1 MLDMNDLKGTSNAS
15 LTKEADLS
23 SVVPKRMNDITNID
37 EMTADK
43 SKSYMFID
51 SNGTDKKMSLEDF
64 MESLITALPRYAGRI
79 E

>member
-1 MLDMNDLKGTSNAS
+1 MLVNNLKGTSNVGI
-15 LTKEADLS
+15 TKEADLS
-23 SVVPKRMNDITNID
+23 SVVPRRMDDITNID

-51 SNGTDKKMSLEDF
+51 SNGTDKKISFEEF
-64 MESLITALPRYAGRI
+64 TESIINALPRYAGRI

>member
-1 MLDMNDLKGTSNAS
+1 MLVNDLKGTSNVS

-23 SVVPKRMNDITNID
+23 TVVPKRMEDITNID

-51 SNGTDKKMSLEDF
+51 NDGTDTKMSLEDLT
-64 MESLITALPRYAGRI
+64 ESVISALPRYAGRI